1 MKLTLFHYVIFH
13 LFFFINMPLSA
24 QEVLPLTEQEA
35 IETGLKNNKV
45 LKSLYYKT
53 VAAEAKYNEAGTYSL
68 PSLKFQ
74 ASYTRLSKIDPFKIT
89 VPMLGS
95 FVLNP
100 SLPDNYGMKV
110 SLQQPL
116 FTGFKISSGTDAA
129 KYMNISAA
137 AEYESE
143 VRNTKLQIQTAYW
156 NLRKAELM
164 KKVMEEALVNL
175 NSRVKDAENLF
186 KQGMITKNDLLK
198 IQVQQSD
205 IRYRLIEVSDAE
217 IFANTYLS
225 TILGLEKNPKIAPTD
240 EISGIENIPLSAD
253 ELIEHAVT
261 QRTDIKAHQFRIYAA
276 REQITIAQSAW
287 YPQLFLA
294 GNYMYAKP
302 NQRYFPAE
310 NKFQDS
316 WDVSVVI
323 SYDIWNWLA
332 PLYVTEQAEAN
343 LSTAEESMNAMKDGI
358 KLEVIQSYL
367 QIQQA
372 VEKHKVAKL
381 GLEQAE
387 ENLQLTESKF
397 REGMSLSSDLID
409 AESYLIQAKVNYTN
423 SIIDYKLS
431 YARLMKAAGK

>member
-1 MKLTLFHYVIFH
+1 MKF
-13 LFFFINMPLSA
+13 
-24 QEVLPLTEQEA
+24 
-35 IETGLKNNKV
+35 
-45 LKSLYYKT
+45 
-53 VAAEAKYNEAGTYSL
+53 
-68 PSLKFQ
+68 
-74 ASYTRLSKIDPFKIT
+74 
-89 VPMLGS
+89 
-95 FVLNP
+95 
-100 SLPDNYGMKV
+100 

-253 ELIEHAVT
+253 DLIEHAVT